1 MLAPVPLLVRPA
13 TPADLP
19 AVDAIYN
26 HYVAT
31 STCTFQTIP
40 STLDERLAWFHAHD
54 AAHPITV
61 AVDEEEIVGWGSLS
75 VYNPRQA
82 YARTVEDSIYVRHDQ
97 HRRGVGRVLL
107 ADLLERA
114 RALGHHTVIAGVAE
128 GQAASLALHESFGF
142 VEKGRLA
149 ELGYKLGRW
158 VGVIYLQKMI

>member
-1 MLAPVPLLVRPA
+1 VPLLVRPA

-26 HYVAT
+26 HYVTT

-40 STLDERLAWFHAHD
+40 GTLDERLAWFQAHD
-54 AAHPITV
+54 AAHPVTV
-61 AVDEEEIVGWGSLS
+61 ALFEAEIVGWGSLS

-82 YARTVEDSIYVRHDQ
+82 YTRTVEDSVYVRHDH
-97 HRRGVGRVLL
+97 HRRGVGRALL
-107 ADLLERA
+107 ADLLDRA
-114 RALGHHTVIAGVAE
+114 RALGHHTVIAGIAGSE
-128 GQAASLALHESFGF
+128 AASVALHESFGF

-158 VGVIYLQKMI
+158 VDVLYLQKMI